1 MANLGSTSVHGD
13 LDVSGSLGIGVYDSV
28 SDVPNIAEGSLVYIR
43 GEGLHVEDG
52 T

>member
-1 MANLGSTSVHGD
+1 MANLSSTSVHGD
-13 LDVSGSLGIGVYDSV
+13 LDVSGTLSIGVYDSV
-28 SDVPNIAEGSLVYIR
+28 SDVPNVPEGTLVYIR